1 MPIGL
6 VLGGGAPNLPLMSGA
21 LLALDE
27 AGVEFQVI
35 STTGAGMLAG
45 LLYASPQKAAP
56 DDALASTRR
65 DALKAT
71 RLMGIDDLIYH
82 FMPINFK
89 IFQKPGP
96 IAEALAPAFNTFLSS
111 FPRERRDQRLMGDW
125 LSLVVATM
133 MPSNLSTKS
142 KGLCQAPS
150 WIEAMVDFDD
160 LVKNLGETRFRL
172 GAYSVEDRDEITFN
186 REDITIDHCKAA
198 LAMPFIYEPYKLRDP
213 KTGEEKT
220 YLEGSAFDPL
230 KLDPD
235 DVMVEHDVDTII
247 FFDILGHR
255 RLIDEP
261 RDLTDAWVQSIIAPL
276 TRLAENS
283 VTAFKSKR
291 AQHARDRFLTQMD
304 RIMDLAESDPEAFQK
319 QRKQVRN
326 DKELYELVDLLGSAD
341 VDLAAFDNRAQAY
354 LDLKPDPELAEF
366 VGLALTDYR
375 AFVLKREAFL
385 KKREKALGGKS
396 VCRKTHSSRSELLRM
411 PFRRHIPEEHWP
423 NVLDWSHSNM
433 SMLFD
438 IGYETGK
445 SFVANH
451 RERLESSMGK
461 TLAGEPELA
470 SV

>member
-27 AGVEFQVI
+27 AGLEFKVI

-56 DDALASTRR
+56 EDDLAVTRR
-65 DALKAT
+65 EALKAT

-82 FMPINFK
+82 FLPINYK

-96 IAEALAPAFNTFLSS
+96 IAEALAPSFNAFLNA
-111 FPRERRDQRLMGDW
+111 FPRERWDQRLVGDW
-125 LSLVVATM
+125 MALVAATL
-133 MPSNLSTKS
+133 MPSNLSPRS

-150 WIEAMVDFDD
+150 WIEAMVDFSG
-160 LVKNLGETRFRL
+160 LVRNLGDTRFRL
-172 GAYSVEDRDEITFN
+172 GAYSVEDRDEVTFH
-186 REDITIDHCKAA
+186 RDEITIDHCKAA
-198 LAMPFIYEPYKLRDP
+198 LAMPFIYEPYRLADP

-230 KLDPD
+230 KLDPG
-235 DVMVEHDVDTII
+235 DVMVEEDIDTII

-255 RLIDEP
+255 QLIDEP

-283 VTAFKSKR
+283 LAAFKSKR
-291 AQHARDRFLTQMD
+291 ELHARKRFLKEMD
-304 RIMDLAESDPEAFQK
+304 QAADLAGTDPEAFKK
-319 QRKQVRN
+319 QRDQIRKDQ
-326 DKELYELVDLLGSAD
+326 ELYELVDLLGSAD

-354 LDLKPDPELAEF
+354 LDKNNDPELAGF
-366 VGLALTDYR
+366 VDLALTDYR

-385 KKREKALGGKS
+385 KAREEALGCQS
-396 VCRKTHSSRSELLRM
+396 LCTKTHSSRSELLRM

-433 SMLFD
+433 STLFD
-438 IGYETGK
+438 IGYETGRT
-445 SFVANH
+445 FVANH

-461 TLAGEPELA
+461 TLAGEPAMETT
-470 SV
+470 